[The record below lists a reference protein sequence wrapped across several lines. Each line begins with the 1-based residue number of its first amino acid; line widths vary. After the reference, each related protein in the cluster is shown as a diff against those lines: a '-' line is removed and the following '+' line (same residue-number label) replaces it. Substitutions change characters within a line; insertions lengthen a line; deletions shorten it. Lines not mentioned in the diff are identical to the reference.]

1 MKTKAM
7 TILNA
12 IICEGEYEGKPYRNG
27 RLLVGQYDDRSVNP
41 AWVKI
46 YKADVDLTEELRK
59 KLPMKAI
66 LYSDLYGNVIG
77 YKEATGK

>member
-1 MKTKAM
+1 MKAKSM

-12 IICEGEYEGKPYRNG
+12 IICEGEFENKPYRSG
-27 RLLVGQYDDRSVNP
+27 RLVVGNYNDKAVNP
-41 AWVKI
+41 AWIKI

-59 KLPMKAI
+59 KLPCKAI

-77 YKEATGK
+77 YKES